1 MADPVS
7 MVIDAQGNYVSECLH
22 WEGFPLILWEVLS
35 AAGYAHPPQ
44 YVGHEF
50 DKDGVTR
57 CRLNFTLV
65 AYPVHPEWPVLA
77 FEVFSHCLEDT
88 WEFAA
93 LQALTNFC
101 ERNLEIIMFSPIGL
115 FPTAQANDP
124 YRLDKVDHRAFLA
137 DGHAP
142 YRLHTLQTKALR
154 QLTDLSR
161 AHYMMFCNK
170 ETQFHELGEE
180 IE

>member
-1 MADPVS
+1 M
-7 MVIDAQGNYVSECLH
+7 
-22 WEGFPLILWEVLS
+22 ILWEVLS

-65 AYPVHPEWPVLA
+65 AHPVHPEWPVLA
-77 FEVFSHCLEDT
+77 FEVFSHRLEDT
-88 WEFAA
+88 WEFAS
-93 LQALTNFC
+93 LRVLTNFC
-101 ERNLEIIMFSPIGL
+101 ERSLEIIMFSPIGL
-115 FPTAQANDP
+115 FPAAQANDP
-124 YRLDKVDHRAFLA
+124 YRQDKVDHRAFLA

-142 YRLHTLQTKALR
+142 YRLHTLQTKALM

-161 AHYMMFCNK
+161 AHYMMFYNK
-170 ETQFHELGEE
+170 ETQFHELG
-180 IE
+180 